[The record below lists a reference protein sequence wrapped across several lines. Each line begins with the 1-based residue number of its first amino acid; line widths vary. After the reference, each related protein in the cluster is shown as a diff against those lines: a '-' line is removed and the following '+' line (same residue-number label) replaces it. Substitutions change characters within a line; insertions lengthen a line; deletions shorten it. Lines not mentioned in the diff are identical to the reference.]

1 MSIFI
6 KTSCLKSFYLASTA
20 LELQLLCASFQ
31 LVDRL
36 LILSQIDEISP
47 FLPDVD
53 CSLLAINMPDLRLI
67 KRDLVKPM
75 RSSDNPVEYV
85 PTQFIADLVK
95 GMGFDGIGYSSVMAT
110 SKQGSGY
117 NIAFFG
123 SSKELFRTNEITRY
137 SIRGIE
143 YTIEQMGRMC

>member
-1 MSIFI
+1 MAVAR
-6 KTSCLKSFYLASTA
+6 LEASR
-20 LELQLLCASFQ
+20 ELRI
-31 LVDRL
+31 VD
-36 LILSQIDEISP
+36 LSQIDEIGP